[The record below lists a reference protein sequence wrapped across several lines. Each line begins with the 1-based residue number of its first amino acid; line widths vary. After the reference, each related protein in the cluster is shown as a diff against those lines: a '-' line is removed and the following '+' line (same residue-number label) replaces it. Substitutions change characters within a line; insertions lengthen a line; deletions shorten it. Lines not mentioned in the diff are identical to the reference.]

1 MHYTIPESVHNF
13 RDYFKLRASPREV
26 AEALGYT
33 FMVDTLALPRTDDEL
48 PWAEP
53 LRERLTQAQRSF
65 SLVNET
71 ERRELLLAPI
81 VFELGSRYPISV
93 RWEYDIHAGPQ
104 LKGTLDYLLEA
115 QRRLLVVEAKQADLV
130 RGFQQLAAELAALDV
145 LTPPEVPVLY
155 GALSG
160 GDTWRFGV
168 LNRATKTISQSL
180 TILRVPDDL
189 TELLQT
195 LLGILAINTDI
206 EKENKR

>member
-1 MHYTIPESVHNF
+1 MNYVIPDSVRNF

-33 FMVDTLALPRTDDEL
+33 FSVEAIALPKSEEHL
-48 PWAEP
+48 QWAEA
-53 LRERLTQAQRSF
+53 LSARLTQAQRRF

-71 ERRELLLAPI
+71 ERRELLLAPV
-81 VFELGSRYPISV
+81 VFEIGSRYDVDV
-93 RWEYDIHAGPQ
+93 RWEYDIQAGPQ

-115 QRRLLVVEAKQADLV
+115 ERCLLVVEAKQADLV
-130 RGFQQLAAELAALDV
+130 RGFQQLAAELAALDQ

-155 GALSG
+155 GALTG

-168 LNRATKTISQSL
+168 LDRATKTITQSL
-180 TILRVPDDL
+180 TVLRVPDDL

-195 LLGILAINTDI
+195 LLGILALPAL
-206 EKENKR
+206 RPQ